1 MSNKDNIIMTLL
13 DDIKPE
19 RLIELCVTD
28 QQKQIIC
35 EIFYNKYKLK
45 FMKGLQYI
53 DNLGYYLS
61 DILYNFGINNTI
73 SNTRVLQNLH
83 FLLKSYPN
91 KFSYK
96 EIDYHFRN
104 QHLFINEQAYDSLQ
118 ELINELLRH
127 TDTDGHTD
135 KEIISAFLKGKVNE
149 GVVFYNNS
157 YYNNVKKFNIIDP
170 DNYNDVFIKINDMY
184 YLGECMGGTIYYD
197 NMPYNKF
204 YIRSMPT
211 KKDRIS
217 NLFKLLN
224 KLLTHMRTRQ
234 HTYDEYLLTII
245 KLLENSIYDLELE
258 WFDYAI
264 CEAIYGSFSKL
275 YEVYVKN

>member
-135 KEIISAFLKGKVNE
+135 KEIISAFLK
-149 GVVFYNNS
+149 
-157 YYNNVKKFNIIDP
+157 VK
-170 DNYNDVFIKINDMY
+170 
-184 YLGECMGGTIYYD
+184 
-197 NMPYNKF
+197 
-204 YIRSMPT
+204 
-211 KKDRIS
+211 
-217 NLFKLLN
+217 
-224 KLLTHMRTRQ
+224 
-234 HTYDEYLLTII
+234 
-245 KLLENSIYDLELE
+245 
-258 WFDYAI
+258 
-264 CEAIYGSFSKL
+264 
-275 YEVYVKN
+275 